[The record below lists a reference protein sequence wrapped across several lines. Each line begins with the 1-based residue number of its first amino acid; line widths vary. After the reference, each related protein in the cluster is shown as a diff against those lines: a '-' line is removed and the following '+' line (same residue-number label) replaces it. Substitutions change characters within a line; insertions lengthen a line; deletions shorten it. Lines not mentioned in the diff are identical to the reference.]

1 MKNLAFNIPPITNI
15 KIFDI
20 KKAFKTNNFIG
31 NSYFYN
37 KCKNLIKKKIKTNHV
52 FLTNSCTSAIEAS
65 LLSLNLKTRDEVI
78 IQSYTFVSIV
88 DILYKL
94 GIKFKFCE
102 VDDNFVLDLN
112 DLKKKINKNTKVIIL
127 THYNGNSID
136 FLKLK
141 KIIKNKNI
149 TLIED
154 AAQVY
159 GAKYKKFYL
168 GSIGDFAAFSFHQT
182 KNIHCGSGGALILN
196 NKKYYKS
203 LVKVLDRGTNKSD
216 FLKKKASKYTWV
228 SKGVSSSLTEMQSVF
243 LYTQLKNEKKI
254 LNQRKKI
261 YFLYKKYLKPNKKH
275 YNLCNINKYN
285 QSNFHM
291 FYLKLNKLSTREHLK
306 KYLKKHKIEATTH
319 YEPLHLSTIIK
330 KNTKEKKEKLPNT
343 EKNANSILR
352 LPLHLNLNEKEIK
365 YISYKINSFFARI

>member
-15 KIFDI
+15 RIFDI
-20 KKAFKTNNFIG
+20 KKAFKANNFIG

-127 THYNGNSID
+127 THYNRNSID

-228 SKGVSSSLTEMQSVF
+228 SRGVSSSLTEMQSVF
-243 LYTQLKNEKKI
+243 LYAQLKKEKQI
-254 LNQRKKI
+254 LNKRKKI
-261 YFLYKKYLKPNKKH
+261 YFLYKKYLKANKKH

-291 FYLKLNKLSTREHLK
+291 FYLKLNKLSTRDHLK
-306 KYLKKHKIEATTH
+306 EYLKKNKIEATTH

-330 KNTKEKKEKLPNT
+330 KNTKEKKEKLPKT

>member
-15 KIFDI
+15 RIFDI
-20 KKAFKTNNFIG
+20 KKAFKANNFIG

-216 FLKKKASKYTWV
+216 FLKKKLV
-228 SKGVSSSLTEMQSVF
+228 
-243 LYTQLKNEKKI
+243 
-254 LNQRKKI
+254 
-261 YFLYKKYLKPNKKH
+261 
-275 YNLCNINKYN
+275 NIHGY
-285 QSNFHM
+285 QEG
-291 FYLKLNKLSTREHLK
+291 LV
-306 KYLKKHKIEATTH
+306 
-319 YEPLHLSTIIK
+319 PL
-330 KNTKEKKEKLPNT
+330 
-343 EKNANSILR
+343 
-352 LPLHLNLNEKEIK
+352 
-365 YISYKINSFFARI
+365 

>member
-15 KIFDI
+15 RIFDI
-20 KKAFKTNNFIG
+20 KKAFKANNFIG

-228 SKGVSSSLTEMQSVF
+228 SRGVSSSLTEMQSVF
-243 LYTQLKNEKKI
+243 LYAQLKKEKQI
-254 LNQRKKI
+254 LNKRKKI
-261 YFLYKKYLKPNKKH
+261 YFLYKKYLKANKKH

-291 FYLKLNKLSTREHLK
+291 FYLKLNKLSTRDHLK
-306 KYLKKHKIEATTH
+306 EYLKKNKIEATTH

-330 KNTKEKKEKLPNT
+330 KNTKEKKEKLPKT